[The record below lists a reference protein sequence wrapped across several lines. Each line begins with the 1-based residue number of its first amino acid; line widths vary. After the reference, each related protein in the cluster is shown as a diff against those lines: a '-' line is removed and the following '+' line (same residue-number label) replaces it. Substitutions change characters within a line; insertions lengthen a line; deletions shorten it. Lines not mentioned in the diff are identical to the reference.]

1 MITDVTFER
10 SLFQEPPERF
20 EAGTASIADAVG
32 LESALDYVQRIGL
45 QAIEQAEQELLAYAT
60 RSLLQIPGLNL
71 LGAAPQKSGVLSFTL
86 AGHKPEDV
94 GSALDQA
101 GIAVRAGHHCAQPI
115 HRRFG
120 LDSTVRATLGIYN
133 TRTDIDALVAALRT
147 LVL

>member
-1 MITDVTFER
+1 MKAFEGPVESPPRQLEPQPWDLPLAGIVQALRERRETSARLWR
-10 SLFQEPPERF
+10 SPRSQRLLPSAKALRQVM
-20 EAGTASIADAVG
+20 DG
-32 LESALDYVQRIGL
+32 LS
-45 QAIEQAEQELLAYAT
+45 
-60 RSLLQIPGLNL
+60 
-71 LGAAPQKSGVLSFTL
+71 AAPRKSGVLSFTL